1 MNRLMILYKM
11 IGLFLFGPNGDF
23 FLPFGC
29 REKGF
34 DDLIEEKDMLR
45 KIHWMLLLMVAA
57 SLAGWGGLQAQTTI
71 CPNSMVSLTVGSHRG
86 AVQWESSTDGGATWN
101 AIPGAATDTFPVM
114 PQGPTAYRAVIT
126 EGTCNP
132 LYSDT
137 SFVAI
142 SSLTAHAGPDVSFC
156 NTPVMIGGSP
166 AASGG
171 NAPYTYS
178 WSPGTGLSSTTLPNP
193 LASPVVPTQYMLTVT
208 DANGCVDMDTVMVNI
223 GGNNP
228 GSDSTVFAFTG
239 GVQQF
244 IVPPCTDTVIVRTWG
259 AQGENA
265 LVGGA
270 TGGLGG
276 YASGKLAVTPG
287 ETLTVYVGGQAGYN
301 GGGTGGING
310 NATGGPPPG
319 TYGGDGGGA
328 SDVRKAG
335 TALANRVIVAGGGGG
350 AGHNG
355 TWTGCQVAGPGGN
368 GGAGGGLIG
377 TAGGFG
383 VGTPCNCAGGGGDG
397 GLGGTQ
403 SAGGLHGA
411 YAGNTACLR
420 TSWGPGT
427 DGQLGLGGNG
437 SLQYHNGTGGGGG
450 GGGGYY
456 GGGAAGNG
464 SDTTPGGGGGGGS
477 SYITGLNAAST
488 VSGVRSG
495 DGRVVILF

>member
-1 MNRLMILYKM
+1 MAWDYCSFFNTFSKSAKTNVTFFNSRFMLKKITLML
-11 IGLFLFGPNGDF
+11 
-23 FLPFGC
+23 
-29 REKGF
+29 
-34 DDLIEEKDMLR
+34 
-45 KIHWMLLLMVAA
+45 MLLMTA
-57 SLAGWGGLQAQTTI
+57 SLGGWEGLSAQTTV
-71 CPNSMVSLTVGSHRG
+71 CPNAAVSLTVGAHRG
-86 AVQWESSTDGGATWN
+86 AVQWEASTDGGTTWN
-101 AIPGAATDTFPVM
+101 AIPGGTTDTFPVT
-114 PQGPTAYRAVIT
+114 PQGPMAYRAVIT

-137 SFVAI
+137 SYVVVSDLA
-142 SSLTAHAGPDVSFC
+142 ANAGVDKIYC
-156 NTPVMIGGSP
+156 AAPVMIGGSP
-166 AASGG
+166 AGTGG
-171 NAPYTYS
+171 SAPYTYS
-178 WSPGTGLSSTTLPNP
+178 WTPGTGLSSQTLANP
-193 LASPVVPTQYMLTVT
+193 MASPAIPTWYILSVA
-208 DANGCVDMDTVMVNI
+208 DAMGCVAMDTVLVDT
-223 GGNNP
+223 GAGSP
-228 GSDSTVFAFTG
+228 GTDSTVFAFTG

-244 IVPPCTDTVIVRTWG
+244 VVPPCTDSVIIRSWG

-276 YASGKLAVTPG
+276 YATGKLAVTPG
-287 ETLTVYVGGQAGYN
+287 ETLTVYVGGQNGYN

-310 NATGGPPPG
+310 NSGGGGPIG
-319 TYGGDGGGA
+319 TFGGKGGGA

-335 TALANRVIVAGGGGG
+335 AALANRAIVAGGGGG

-355 TWTGCQVAGPGGN
+355 VWTGCQVSGPGGN
-368 GGAGGGLIG
+368 GGAGGGTIG
-377 TAGGFG
+377 STGGNG
-383 VGTPCNCAGGGGDG
+383 VGTPCNCLGGGGAG

-437 SLQYHNGTGGGGG
+437 SLLYHNGTGGGGG

-477 SYITGLNAAST
+477 SYITGLGGGST
-488 VSGVRSG
+488 LSGIQSG
-495 DGRVVILF
+495 NGRVVILF